1 MAVANSV
8 PLRKQ
13 LAGRSGIS
21 VITPHTGE
29 AAALAAALSL
39 PADLCRLELAK
50 SLAVRLGLVVVLKG
64 PGTLIAAPSGLV
76 LVDTMGGAELS
87 TAGSGDVLTGLAAA
101 LLAGASAR
109 GEIDNLDDAA
119 AAVAAAVW
127 LHGQAGQLA
136 AATGRPVTAV
146 DVLDHLSGAVA
157 QVRR

>member
-1 MAVANSV
+1 
-8 PLRKQ
+8 
-13 LAGRSGIS
+13 
-21 VITPHTGE
+21 
-29 AAALAAALSL
+29 
-39 PADLCRLELAK
+39 
-50 SLAVRLGLVVVLKG
+50 
-64 PGTLIAAPSGLV
+64 
-76 LVDTMGGAELS
+76 MGGAELS
-87 TAGSGDVLTGLAAA
+87 TAGSGDVLTGLVAA

-127 LHGQAGQLA
+127 LLGQAGQLA